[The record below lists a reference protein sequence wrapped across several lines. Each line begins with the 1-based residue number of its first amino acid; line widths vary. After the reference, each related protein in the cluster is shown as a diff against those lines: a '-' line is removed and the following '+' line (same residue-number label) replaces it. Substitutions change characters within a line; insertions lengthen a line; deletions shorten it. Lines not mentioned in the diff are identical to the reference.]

1 MELTVPFD
9 RGDEEKMKEEGGRKG
24 GRTLESRHFTL
35 YLYFYLLGQIS
46 SSDGSG
52 DDSNGADLI
61 GET

>member
-9 RGDEEKMKEEGGRKG
+9 RGDEEKMEEGGRKG

-46 SSDGSG
+46 SDGSG
-52 DDSNGADLI
+52 DDSNGAYLI